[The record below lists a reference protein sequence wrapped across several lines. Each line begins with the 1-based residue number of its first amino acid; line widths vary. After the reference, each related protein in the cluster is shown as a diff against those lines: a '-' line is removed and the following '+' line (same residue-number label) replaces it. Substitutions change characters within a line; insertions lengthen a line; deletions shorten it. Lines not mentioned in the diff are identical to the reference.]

1 MLAAET
7 AVALRRLTDATAL
20 LRVAIAQTAGNLNRR
35 HASDLL
41 RHTLNVLEHKG
52 GLYEPAAIDYL
63 RTLKCL
69 FSHPQH
75 LDNLD
80 AGEWEGLVCTLT
92 RAAFDEGLVGHGAE
106 VLDERFTSKEA
117 RGVDLIAALGGEDD
131 IKGKL
136 KAKATPRRVESEDD
150 EDDDAPST
158 SMAGSRK
165 RSRATSS
172 RPYPSTPGPSQR
184 VPSGTQT
191 PSTQLFSGA
200 TASRVL
206 GIGQQRSISQTQIAI
221 FSLLLTLLQ
230 TPRSLPLLSTSVV
243 SPTLPSA
250 EGASLPAAF
259 PRSNVALAV
268 LYKLLRFL
276 IFYPET
282 TSHLSVLK
290 SLNLVLG
297 VVRLNQ
303 LRAIALFADRLL
315 PTLLR
320 LWKTTK
326 SKEIKE
332 QLLISLK
339 SVIPFSA
346 RDLPSD
352 FGGRPSRNEEAS
364 QVVGEG
370 DVSAAEKLHKIREA
384 LDEEVDSRWAVEPLA
399 LESLRLELALPSSRD
414 AFVAQSFRV
423 RPVDCFAEL
432 ITSDRPRFLYESSV
446 PSSRPRKPPLGR
458 RSSCMRTSTLRC
470 VRLVLLPRWI
480 FS

>member
-1 MLAAET
+1 MTDRPLPALTET

-20 LRVAIAQTAGNLNRR
+20 LRIAVTQTAGNLNRR
-35 HASDLL
+35 HAFDLL

-52 GLYEPAAIDYL
+52 ALYEPAAIDYL
-63 RTLKCL
+63 KTLKCL

-80 AGEWEGLVCTLT
+80 GGEWEGLVCTLT
-92 RAAFDEGLVGHGAE
+92 RAAFDEDLVSHGAE

-117 RGVDLIAALGGEDD
+117 RGVDLITALGGEEDL
-131 IKGKL
+131 KGKQ
-136 KAKATPRRVESEDD
+136 KAKATPRRIESED
-150 EDDDAPST
+150 EDDEPST
-158 SMAGSRK
+158 PAATDSRK
-165 RSRATSS
+165 RSRAPSS
-172 RPYPSTPGPSQR
+172 RPHPSTPGPSQR
-184 VPSGTQT
+184 ISSMTQT

-200 TASRVL
+200 TAGRVL
-206 GIGQQRSISQTQIAI
+206 SGGQQRSISHTQIAI

-230 TPRSLPLLSTSVV
+230 NPHSLPLLATSVV
-243 SPTLPSA
+243 PPTLPSA
-250 EGASLPAAF
+250 EGETLPAAF
-259 PRSNVALAV
+259 PRSNVALAI

-290 SLNLVLG
+290 SVNLVLG

-303 LRAIALFADRLL
+303 LRPVALFADRLL

-332 QLLISLK
+332 QLIVALK
-339 SVIPFSA
+339 LVLPFVA
-346 RDLPSD
+346 RDLPAD

-370 DVSAAEKLHKIREA
+370 DVSAAEKLQRIKET
-384 LDEEVDSRWAVEPLA
+384 LDDVFDSRWAVESLA
-399 LESLRLELALPSSRD
+399 LESIRLELARPGPRT

-423 RPVDCFAEL
+423 CAHSSSKRRGLA
-432 ITSDRPRFLYESSV
+432 DRPSL
-446 PSSRPRKPPLGR
+446 
-458 RSSCMRTSTLRC
+458 
-470 VRLVLLPRWI
+470 
-480 FS
+480 